1 MKMKQIMF
9 RGAALGL
16 LLVLTACGGAGSRTR
31 EQCAAP
37 QTADAEAVP
46 AVVEVDS
53 LLADAAS
60 LVGRQV
66 RIEGICTHICKHG
79 GRKIFLMGSAPRR
92 LLRIEAGERIG
103 SFSPECVN
111 RPVRVTGTVCESR
124 IDEAYLAAWE
134 ARLRSGEGE
143 RHGDGEG
150 GCTTEKQA
158 LHGASPTSGGVLPS
172 VRPARGRPTC
182 RSTTWRAPRTKSS
195 SSAPWVGTNG

>member
-1 MKMKQIMF
+1 MEMKQIMF

-16 LLVLTACGGAGSRTR
+16 LLVLTACGGGGSRTR
-31 EQCAAP
+31 EQRAAP
-37 QTADAEAVP
+37 QTADAAAMP
-46 AVVEVDS
+46 AVVGVDS

-66 RIEGICTHICKHG
+66 RIEGVCTHICKHG

-158 LHGASPTSGGVLPS
+158 RGELLEAGA
-172 VRPARGRPTC
+172 ARRIADFRRRIAEREAREGKAYL
-182 RSTTWRAPRTKSS
+182 SFYHVEG
-195 SSAPWVGTNG
+195 SAYEIVE